1 MDKKIEATHEVRKAW
16 STPTLRR
23 LSAGS
28 AEGAQGNIGDGGN
41 PAANRS

>member
-1 MDKKIEATHEVRKAW
+1 MEKKIEATHEVRKAW

-28 AEGAQGNIGDGGN
+28 AEARTGTQGDGGG
-41 PAANRS
+41 PGANRS